1 MALIKCKECGKDVS
15 NTLENCIHCGCP
27 LSFGRVIFKAS
38 DTGIGILGKYFIED
52 EDGNTIAK
60 LRPEEKFEK
69 DLIKDEKFYIGRR
82 AAFMQKAIEVV
93 AHVNE
98 SNIFLI
104 DMSSSGLKV
113 VVSKIEE

>member
-1 MALIKCKECGKDVS
+1 
-15 NTLENCIHCGCP
+15 
-27 LSFGRVIFKAS
+27 
-38 DTGIGILGKYFIED
+38 
-52 EDGNTIAK
+52 
-60 LRPEEKFEK
+60 
-69 DLIKDEKFYIGRR
+69 
-82 AAFMQKAIEVV
+82 MQKAIEVV